1 MLYYLAII
9 REYLECDKYKKL
21 YEEEKQKYEDL
32 KIWTEKLLASNTELL
47 EEVKEINNTRLAK
60 VNKHKNK

>member
-21 YEEEKQKYEDL
+21 YEEEKTKYEDL
-32 KIWTEKLLASNTELL
+32 KLWTEKLLSSNKELL
-47 EEVKEINNTRLAK
+47 DQI
-60 VNKHKNK
+60 KNK

>member
-9 REYLECDKYKKL
+9 REYLASQCSDKYKKL

-32 KIWTEKLLASNTELL
+32 KTWTEKLILSNNELFNAI
-47 EEVKEINNTRLAK
+47 KEYK
-60 VNKHKNK
+60 KK

>member
-21 YEEEKQKYEDL
+21 YEEEKEKYEDL
-32 KIWTEKLLASNTELL
+32 KSWAEKLILSNKELL
-47 EEVKEINNTRLAK
+47 DQIKK
-60 VNKHKNK
+60 